1 MIRSIGV
8 GVQQVSVVLG
18 LCRASVLQ
26 VCYYSVLNVSL
37 CACCFTAI
45 QWDTAPQALRNQS

>member
-1 MIRSIGV
+1 MIRSIRV

-18 LCRASVLQ
+18 LCCASALQ
-26 VCYYSVLNVSL
+26 VRCYSVLNVSL

-45 QWDTAPQALRNQS
+45 KWDTAPQALRNQS